1 MTINALRYRWITLII
16 IFVGLVVA
24 GFSLFD
30 VRQEMKRMDENTLLG
45 GPDWYVT
52 NIEFDLLR
60 LENSLLQYSR
70 TQRDAVDLRQA
81 FDILWSRLV
90 QMEVSAIRDTLLEYG
105 VDMSVYERLM
115 AALVASDSRVAALG
129 AGADENDYALEIFEV
144 FNQFNDDVRDTSL
157 EVVKASVLES
167 NNFRLSVLGN
177 AQTILYI
184 SLTVSS
190 VAGLLFLVFALD
202 SVLTRRALIEKEAL
216 LQDAYA
222 ADIAKSQFISV
233 MNHELRTPLTSIS
246 ASLSLLK
253 SGTLTQ
259 TPEKVSRLIE
269 IAERNCR
276 VLMQL
281 VTDLLDTERF
291 SSGNMRFDFQVVD
304 FSELLNRSVQNN
316 KSYAD
321 FYGVGVSVDGIEPN
335 VKITADPARIDQV
348 MTNLLSNAIKF
359 SEEGGEVKISLTT
372 GTGRAVVAVKDEGRG
387 IPKEYQS
394 RVFERFQQVDST
406 DRREHGGTG
415 LGLSIVKA
423 IVEAHHAK
431 ITLESRLGEGSTFYI
446 SFPMVSGE
454 LLPEIQNLA

>member
-1 MTINALRYRWITLII
+1 MTINALRYRWIILITI
-16 IFVGLVVA
+16 VVGLVVA
-24 GFSLFD
+24 GFSLID
-30 VRQEMKRMDENTLLG
+30 VRQQMKRMDGNTLSG

-52 NIEFDLLR
+52 NVEFDVLR
-60 LENSLLQYSR
+60 LENSLLQFSHA
-70 TQRDAVDLRQA
+70 QRDANDVHRA

-90 QMEVSAIRDTLLEYG
+90 QMEVSAIRDTLVEYG
-105 VDMSVYERLM
+105 VDMKVYERLM

-129 AGADENDYALEIFEV
+129 TGPEGKGNALEIFEI
-144 FNQFNDDVRDTSL
+144 FNQFNDDVRDTTL
-157 EVVKASVLES
+157 EVVKVSVLES
-167 NNFRLSVLGN
+167 NDFRLSVLGS
-177 AQTILYI
+177 AKTILYI
-184 SLTVSS
+184 SLTITS

-291 SSGNMRFDFQVVD
+291 ASGKMKFDFQVVD
-304 FSELLNRSVQNN
+304 FSELLHRSVQNN
-316 KSYAD
+316 QAYAD
-321 FYGVGVSVDGIEPN
+321 LYGVGINADSIEPN
-335 VKITADPARIDQV
+335 VGITADPARIDQV

-359 SEEGGEVKISLTT
+359 SKEAGKVQVSLTIEA
-372 GTGRAVVAVKDEGRG
+372 GHAVVAVKDDGRG
-387 IPKEYQS
+387 IPQEDQL
-394 RVFERFQQVDST
+394 RIFERFQQVDST
-406 DRREHGGTG
+406 DRRERGGTG

-423 IVEAHHAK
+423 IVEAHHAE
-431 ITLESRLGEGSTFYI
+431 ISLESRLGEGSTFYI
-446 SFPMVSGE
+446 SFPQASGV
-454 LLPEIQNLA
+454 LPSEIRTLA